1 MCNKFSKTSPPVR
14 LSAELDKWVSFAWQ
28 LKRSFHIKN
37 FALTLVFTTLLT
49 LSGIRRRPA
58 PLLCCIPM
66 RHSVSLF
73 FLTAIASSFLGVKN
87 MWPRECHK
95 PQDVIKV
102 TLFNRIVSNFHRK
115 KSLKDRHIFWTP
127 LSFLTP
133 SSFQPMVGVICSA
146 PHPRGHFSIDM
157 WYMVSGF

>member
-1 MCNKFSKTSPPVR
+1 MGFICMTTEKVFSYQKLRTYTR
-14 LSAELDKWVSFAWQ
+14 FHEEAWG
-28 LKRSFHIKN
+28 N
-37 FALTLVFTTLLT
+37 WDMAYLLT

-66 RHSVSLF
+66 RHVVSLF

-157 WYMVSGF
+157 WYVVSGF